1 MISEL
6 EDDVVVIVLIVCLV
20 WCKWMD
26 DSGDIDI
33 DEKLLLFL
41 GR

>member
-6 EDDVVVIVLIVCLV
+6 EDDVVVIVLMCLV
-20 WCKWMD
+20 WCECMD

>member
-6 EDDVVVIVLIVCLV
+6 EDDVVVIVLIVGLV
-20 WCKWMD
+20 WCECMD
-26 DSGDIDI
+26 DSGDD

>member
-6 EDDVVVIVLIVCLV
+6 EDDVVVIVLMCLV
-20 WCKWMD
+20 WCEWMD